1 MSKKTFQIK
10 DHVTSR
16 SKRITGLMQNKYGL
30 GLETFDKALKG
41 DMTSIQL
48 IAQAGITGARIQELA
63 PMLEEA
69 YLTAIKGTEQYN
81 KSKANIIKTAGSSA
95 IAINKSVAQV
105 SLANTKYTHQL
116 RELKE
121 DYVQQKDLEKLR
133 HGYQINYQ
141 VLKHNMDKFFMKVDN
156 NTKAI
161 EQTYRPAV
169 AQLAENTRR
178 EMVDIKH
185 VLQYGERAN
194 LELLPRREYVTTEPT
209 KPQTKISNILDRI
222 RNALGF

>member
-1 MSKKTFQIK
+1 MSKTFKVK
-10 DHVTSR
+10 DHVTKR
-16 SKRITGLMQNKYGL
+16 SKRITGMMQNKYGL
-30 GLETFDKALKG
+30 GLDTFDQALKG
-41 DMTSIQL
+41 DKGSIQL

-69 YLTAIKGTEQYN
+69 YLAAIKGTEQYN
-81 KSKANIIKTAGSSA
+81 KSKSNIVKTAGSSA
-95 IAINKSVAQV
+95 IAINKSVAQA
-105 SLANTKYTHQL
+105 SLANTKYLHQV

-121 DYVQQKDLEKLR
+121 DYVQQKELEKLR
-133 HGYQINYQ
+133 HDYQINYQ
-141 VLKHNMDKFFMKVDN
+141 VLKSSMDKFFMKVDN

-169 AQLAENTRR
+169 AQLAEDTRR

-185 VLQYGERAN
+185 ILQYGEQAN
-194 LELLPRREYVTTEPT
+194 LSLLPRREYVTTEET
-209 KPQTKISNILDRI
+209 KPQTRISNILSRI

>member
-1 MSKKTFQIK
+1 MSKTFKVK
-10 DHVTSR
+10 DHVTNR
-16 SKRITGLMQNKYGL
+16 SKRITGMIQNKYGL
-30 GLETFDKALKG
+30 GLDTFDKALKG
-41 DMTSIQL
+41 DMGSIQL

-69 YLTAIKGTEQYN
+69 YLAAIKGTEQYN
-81 KSKANIIKTAGSSA
+81 KSKASIIKTAGSSG

-105 SLANTKYTHQL
+105 SLANTKYVHQL

-121 DYVQQKDLEKLR
+121 DYIQQKEVEKLR
-133 HGYQINYQ
+133 HDYQINYQ
-141 VLKHNMDKFFMKVDN
+141 VLKSSMDKFFMKVDN
-156 NTKAI
+156 NTRAI

-169 AQLAENTRR
+169 AQLAEDTRR

-185 VLQYGERAN
+185 ILQYGEQAN
-194 LELLPRREYVTTEPT
+194 LSLLPRREYVTTEEI
-209 KPQTKISNILDRI
+209 KPQTRISNILGRI

>member
-1 MSKKTFQIK
+1 MSKTFKVK
-10 DHVTSR
+10 DHVTKH
-16 SKRITGLMQNKYGL
+16 SKRITGMMQNKYGL
-30 GLETFDKALKG
+30 GLDTFDKALQG
-41 DMTSIQL
+41 DIGSIQL

-69 YLTAIKGTEQYN
+69 YLAAIKGTEQYN
-81 KSKANIIKTAGSSA
+81 KSKSNIIQTAGSSA

-105 SLANTKYTHQL
+105 SLSNTKYIHQI

-121 DYVQQKDLEKLR
+121 DYVQKKEIEKLR
-133 HGYQINYQ
+133 HDYQINYQ
-141 VLKHNMDKFFMKVDN
+141 VLKSSMDKFFMKVDN

-169 AQLAENTRR
+169 AQLAEDTRR

-185 VLQYGERAN
+185 ILQYGDRAN
-194 LELLPRREYVTTEPT
+194 LSLLPRREYVSAEET
-209 KPQTKISNILDRI
+209 KPQTRISNILGRI